1 MNWLG
6 LVFAV
11 VAIVALITAI
21 VFLYT
26 HRKGDDK
33 PKPDPPPNLN
43 GRARER
49 RDRGAHDEKPGGP
62 YRRRRVVPG
71 SWEAKK

>member
-1 MNWLG
+1 VSWIG
-6 LVFAV
+6 LIVAV
-11 VAIVALITAI
+11 GAATALITAI
-21 VFLYT
+21 VFLWV
-26 HRKGDDK
+26 HRKDDDK

-62 YRRRRVVPG
+62 HRRRRVAPG